1 MRVYPSC
8 LKQAARARR
17 RRRGERRCGS
27 QSARG
32 QGRCDRHRAA
42 VFGSELPQ
50 DTLPGQFPNN
60 DSAAGSPGCIDDT
73 EYSWELIYYK
83 IRIFQ
88 KGKIYSDVQT

>member
-27 QSARG
+27 RSARG

-50 DTLPGQFPNN
+50 DTVPGQFPNN
-60 DSAAGSPGCIDDT
+60 DSAAGSHGCIDDT
-73 EYSWELIYYK
+73 EYSWELNLK
-83 IRIFQ
+83 
-88 KGKIYSDVQT
+88 